1 MVLLKIHQLLKK
13 IFKRFNITNVPSKI
27 NLIQYLNKYN
37 IKTKEIPLTTV
48 KSLAADF
55 N

>member
-1 MVLLKIHQLLKK
+1 MIAD
-13 IFKRFNITNVPSKI
+13 FKSAKMLYAGTDHP
-27 NLIQYLNKYN
+27 KYN